1 MKRKLALPLILA
13 LFCSV
18 STGAEDNKSEG
29 KSCGSDICRFFG

>member
-18 STGAEDNKSEG
+18 APGAEDNKSEG
-29 KSCGSDICRFFG
+29 KSCGSGICRFFG